1 MFSLFPMVDQLSGAP
16 LFDDNHQIVE
26 EAKLPEADKEEPEN
40 DDEGANQAKQMQ
52 EATKEDSTPDDLIST
67 TIAKQQALDR
77 ERYAS
82 EFFDR
87 NEHLSEL
94 LRNAVRVE
102 PVEEQTNS
110 GTTLS
115 ERVELGQKIMK
126 LTKSLT
132 FSMEDID
139 KGKDLRSFKTWS
151 TNFSLRSGAS
161 ARRRSMLDN
170 VSLRS
175 HRTHDADAS
184 EDESVASGGSGT
196 LDDVDG
202 DALLLGLAAHDG
214 IWRKQVVDALKESI
228 DEMENGSDVDEDE
241 VEDEAE
247 PVEDMDT
254 ALTKELGNF
263 LFGENMSKIITKKK
277 KSHALPPEEITTVL
291 FDLTTNIATSAPDE
305 ITVFGKT
312 SNNMSIQSSFGGTA
326 GKRKAAVRADMLLA
340 NMFILHEALPVWLKS
355 FRPFQLDQRRVL
367 WPRMRQ
373 NSSGSLGGSGTQGS
387 DGDSLTIE
395 STGSAPK
402 SPSRTKE
409 LREII
414 EDQELDVET
423 RAET

>member
-1 MFSLFPMVDQLSGAP
+1 
-16 LFDDNHQIVE
+16 
-26 EAKLPEADKEEPEN
+26 
-40 DDEGANQAKQMQ
+40 
-52 EATKEDSTPDDLIST
+52 
-67 TIAKQQALDR
+67 
-77 ERYAS
+77 
-82 EFFDR
+82 
-87 NEHLSEL
+87 
-94 LRNAVRVE
+94 
-102 PVEEQTNS
+102 
-110 GTTLS
+110 
-115 ERVELGQKIMK
+115 VELGQKIMK

-151 TNFSLRSGAS
+151 SNFSLRSGAS
-161 ARRRSMLDN
+161 ARRRLMLDT

-214 IWRKQVVDALKESI
+214 IWRKQVVDALKKSI
-228 DEMENGSDVDEDE
+228 DEMENGLDEDE
-241 VEDEAE
+241 VEGEAD

-277 KSHALPPEEITTVL
+277 KSHALPREEITTVL

-305 ITVFGKT
+305 ITVFGQT
-312 SNNMSIQSSFGGTA
+312 SNNMSLQSSFGATV

-340 NMFILHEALPVWLKS
+340 NMFILHEALPVWLNS

-373 NSSGSLGGSGTQGS
+373 SSSESLGGSGTQGS
-387 DGDSLTIE
+387 DTDSLTVE
-395 STGSAPK
+395 SVGSAPK
-402 SPSRTKE
+402 SPSRPKE